1 MVEDLLNLIPIELL
15 NLIWKNIKPSVKYSL
30 NKHYLN
36 KYYIYHFCLIH
47 KKIYCYNKPY
57 INTINS
63 YLKYNDLI
71 KFLYN
76 IKFNKYDYY
85 YYILKN
91 NLSLFIEIT
100 LNFYIKN
107 LYADYNINLNINK
120 LHQNKFIYKNI
131 YFNNLIDFFNYYC
144 NSNKTKNIINNII
157 KNYNLSHLIKKSH
170 KNNANK
176 NIRWT
181 L

>member
-1 MVEDLLNLIPIELL
+1 MDGDLLNLIPDELL
-15 NLIWKNIKPSVKYSL
+15 NLIWKNIKPSIKYCL
-30 NKHYLN
+30 NKHYFN
-36 KYYIYHFCLIH
+36 KYYIYRFCLIH
-47 KKIYCYNKPY
+47 KNFDCYNKLH
-57 INTINS
+57 ITTINS
-63 YLKYNDLI
+63 CSKCNDLI

-76 IKFNKYDYY
+76 IKFNCYDYY

-91 NLSLFIEIT
+91 NLSFFIEIT

-107 LYADYNINLNINK
+107 LYANVNINK
-120 LHQNKFIYKNI
+120 LYQNKFLYKNI

-144 NSNKTKNIINNII
+144 NSDKSKNIINNII

-181 L
+181 I

>member
-1 MVEDLLNLIPIELL
+1 MVEDLLNLIPNELL
-15 NLIWKNIKPSVKYSL
+15 NLIWKNIKPSIKYCL

-47 KKIYCYNKPY
+47 KNLNCYNKLH
-57 INTINS
+57 ITTINS
-63 YLKYNDLI
+63 RLKCNNLI

-76 IKFNKYDYY
+76 IKFNSYDYY

-91 NLSLFIEIT
+91 DLTLFIEIT

-107 LYADYNINLNINK
+107 LYANLNINK
-120 LHQNKFIYKNI
+120 LYQNKFLYKNI
-131 YFNNLIDFFNYYC
+131 YFNNLIDFFYYYC
-144 NSNKTKNIINNII
+144 NSNKTKNVINNIT